1 MKGVNFKFTCLILY
15 FLSLI
20 SGCHPV
26 VVSPPYEHSNIIDSI
41 VFDWSS
47 HIKLAPGSDN
57 WPITWADDGHQY
69 TSWGDGGGFGGSNS
83 DGRVSL
89 GVARIEGDAVSYK
102 AFNVWGGKAPEHA
115 SQFGGKS
122 YGIISIAGVLYKW
135 VSPGSNEQAYTESRL
150 YISKDHAATWAPA
163 DWAFDRADGIVNPT
177 FCQYG
182 KDYQGARD
190 NYVYIYANHIKDSST
205 LDVQRPGETALMRVP
220 ETSLLSK
227 AEYEYY
233 TGLDKDQLPLWS
245 KNFSEHK
252 PVFADANGVGWNLSV
267 SYNAGLNRYLLITEH
282 TKSSEANIG
291 IFDAPEPWG
300 PWSTVYYGKFG
311 NASPIDS
318 STFFYN
324 FSNKWLSSD
333 GLQFVMLFTG
343 VGKNDAWNTVSGEFV
358 LAAPST
364 TSSQSNQIN
373 N

>member
-1 MKGVNFKFTCLILY
+1 MKGRKLNFIYPMF
-15 FLSLI
+15 FSLWFI
-20 SGCHPV
+20 TGCRPV
-26 VVSPPYEHSNIIDSI
+26 ELLPPYKHSNIIDSI

-69 TSWGDGGGFGGSNS
+69 TSWGDGGGFDGNNS

-89 GVARIEGDAVSYK
+89 GVARIEGAADSYSGI
-102 AFNVWGGKAPEHA
+102 NVWGGKNSQHS

-122 YGIISIAGVLYKW
+122 YGIISINGVLYKW
-135 VSPGSNEQAYTESRL
+135 VSPGSNEQAYIESRL
-150 YISKDHAATWAPA
+150 YVSKDHAATWTPA
-163 DWAFDRADGIVNPT
+163 DWAFDRADGLVNPT

-190 NYVYIYANHIKDSST
+190 DYVYIYANHIKDSSA

-220 ETSLLSK
+220 EASLLNRS
-227 AEYEYY
+227 EYEYY
-233 TGLDKDQLPLWS
+233 TGLDKNQLPLWS
-245 KNFSEHK
+245 KNLNEHK
-252 PVFADANGVGWNLSV
+252 LVFKDANGVGWNLSV
-267 SYNAGLNRYLLITEH
+267 SYNAGLKRYLLMTEH
-282 TKSSEANIG
+282 AQSFEANIG

-311 NASPIDS
+311 GESDIEP

-333 GLQFVMLFTG
+333 GLQFTMVVTG
-343 VGKNDAWNTVSGEFV
+343 IGGNDAWNTVSGEFV
-358 LAAPST
+358 LT
-364 TSSQSNQIN
+364 THSATSELNNQIN